1 MYYIS
6 HRGNIDGK
14 NPSLENQPDYV
25 EGALKMNYFV
35 EVDVWY
41 DRNQWYLGHDEPTY
55 RVDYSWM
62 SKELLVLHCKNIEAL
77 EKLVEIGNPLDN
89 YFWHQDD
96 DVTLTSL
103 GWVWAYPNVKV
114 NSSKAIAVLPEIE
127 GTDVSGFG
135 GICSD
140 FIEEYRENASNQ
152 TSFVR
157 S

>member
-77 EKLVEIGNPLDN
+77 EKLVEISNPLDN

-96 DVTLTSL
+96 DVTLTSF
-103 GWVWAYPNVKV
+103 GWIWAYPNVEV

>member
-77 EKLVEIGNPLDN
+77 EKLVEISNPLDN

-96 DVTLTSL
+96 DVTLTSF
-103 GWVWAYPNVKV
+103 GWIWAYPNVKV

>member
-77 EKLVEIGNPLDN
+77 EKLVEISNPLDN

>member
-1 MYYIS
+1 LIS
-6 HRGNIDGK
+6 NIDGK

-77 EKLVEIGNPLDN
+77 EKLVEISNPLDN

-96 DVTLTSL
+96 DVTLTSF
-103 GWVWAYPNVKV
+103 GWIWAYPNVEV
-114 NSSKAIAVLPEIE
+114 NSSKAVAVLPEIE

>member
-77 EKLVEIGNPLDN
+77 EKLVEISNPLDN

-96 DVTLTSL
+96 DVTLTSF
-103 GWVWAYPNVKV
+103 GWIWAYPNVEV
-114 NSSKAIAVLPEIE
+114 NSSKAVAVLPEIE

>member
-25 EGALKMNYFV
+25 EGALKMNYLV

-77 EKLVEIGNPLDN
+77 EKLVEISNPLDN

-96 DVTLTSL
+96 DVTLTSF
-103 GWVWAYPNVKV
+103 GWIWAYPNVEV
-114 NSSKAIAVLPEIE
+114 NSSKAVAVLPEIE

>member
-14 NPSLENQPDYV
+14 NPSLENKPDYV

-77 EKLVEIGNPLDN
+77 EKLVEISNPLDN

-96 DVTLTSL
+96 DVTLTSY
-103 GWVWAYPNVKV
+103 GWIWAYPNVEV